1 MSRRENVPPV
11 HDLPLVVLAAG
22 AGSRFGGPKQL
33 APIGPGG
40 AALLEYSAFDAL
52 RAGFSRVVLVVRP
65 ETEEAVRARFAAMAA
80 RVPLAFARQAPDD
93 GPLGRDASVAR
104 RKPWGTGHAVLA
116 ARGEVAVPFGV
127 VNADDFYGA
136 GSFAALAGFL
146 RGAGRP
152 RGQGRE
158 DLSLQFAMVGFP
170 VAGTLSLAGPVSRAL
185 CRLDEAGRL
194 REIVEAREVC
204 QRGQRLVRR
213 GGRGE
218 EIAVRADELV
228 SMNMWGFT
236 PELFVELRRRFEKF
250 VEVGEKDLAEAELL
264 LPHVVQSLVR
274 QGRARV
280 EVLTGSGPWCGL
292 TYREDERRARSTIA
306 RLVAEGRYPR
316 RLWE

>member
-1 MSRRENVPPV
+1 MNRREDVAPL

-22 AGSRFGGPKQL
+22 AGSRYGGPKQL

-40 AALLEYSAFDAL
+40 AALLEYSAFDAV

-65 ETEEAVRARFAAMAA
+65 ETEDAARARFAAMAA

-93 GPLGRDASVAR
+93 GPAGRLQSVAR

-146 RGAGRP
+146 RRVGRP
-152 RGQGRE
+152 RDPGSGE
-158 DLSLQFAMVGFP
+158 PPLEVAMVGFP
-170 VAGTLSLAGPVSRAL
+170 VADTLSLAGPVSRAL

-194 REIVEAREVC
+194 RRIVEAREVFE
-204 QRGQRLVRR
+204 RGGRLVRR
-213 GGRGE
+213 GARGD
-218 EIAVRADELV
+218 EIALRGDELV

-236 PELFVELRRRFEKF
+236 PGLFLELRRRFEEF
-250 VEVGEKDLAEAELL
+250 VEAGEENLAEAELL
-264 LPHVVQSLVR
+264 LPDVVQSLVR
-274 QGRARV
+274 QDRARV
-280 EVLTGSGPWCGL
+280 EVFTGSGPWCGL
-292 TYREDERRARSTIA
+292 TYPEDERRARSTIA